1 MSFSVSTCGEHFPSE
16 RIYFVPPCSKHDNF
30 PCNVL
35 VAVVLTDEL
44 AVDVKDDVAV
54 VVGVVAVALVVTVD
68 VAVVVIVV
76 KSHFV

>member
-1 MSFSVSTCGEHFPSE
+1 MSFSTSTCGEQSPSE
-16 RIYFVPPCSKHDNF
+16 RIYFVPLCSKQDSF

-35 VAVVLTDEL
+35 VAVEVTDEL
-44 AVDVKDDVAV
+44 AVDDNEDVAV